1 MRVLRRPV
9 AGDVR
14 PVGCAFVL
22 LVFSAVFAAT
32 AVPALPGIGAV
43 LYLLVGVAGIVLCA
57 AGLTAT
63 AGRLLARRPVLELD
77 DRGVRLPAP
86 WPWPRARDR
95 SLGWTD
101 LAAVVLWSTPV
112 PRGRRALEDHL
123 AFLPT
128 SDGADRL
135 GPPPSAELLALSSGD
150 LPGVPTAHWS
160 IPISPGWDPGVEEI
174 LAEIRRRALPATDLR
189 ERPRRR

>member
-9 AGDVR
+9 PGDAR

-22 LVFSAVFAAT
+22 LVFSVIFAAS
-32 AVPALPGIGAV
+32 AVPSLPGVGAV
-43 LYLLVGVAGIVLCA
+43 LYLLVGVAGVLLCT
-57 AGLTAT
+57 AGLAAT

-95 SLGWTD
+95 SLVWTD
-101 LAAVVLWSTPV
+101 LAAVVLWSSPV
-112 PRGRRALEDHL
+112 PRGRRAMADHL

-128 SDGADRL
+128 SDGAERVR
-135 GPPPSAELLALSSGD
+135 PAPSAELLALTPDD
-150 LPGVPTAHWS
+150 LPGVPTTHWA
-160 IPISPGWDPGVEEI
+160 IPISPGWDPGLDDV
-174 LAEIRRRALPATDLR
+174 LAEVRRRDLPATDLR
-189 ERPRRR
+189 TR

>member
-9 AGDVR
+9 SGDVR

-22 LVFSAVFAAT
+22 LVFSAIFAVA
-32 AVPALPGIGAV
+32 AVPALPAVGAV
-43 LYLLVGVAGIVLCA
+43 LYLLVGVAGVLLCT
-57 AGLTAT
+57 AGLAAT

-77 DRGVRLPAP
+77 ERGVHLPTP

-101 LAAVVLWSTPV
+101 LAAVVLWSSPV
-112 PRGRRALEDHL
+112 PRGRRALVEHL

-128 SDGADRL
+128 SDGAERIQ
-135 GPPPSAELLALSSGD
+135 PPPSAELLALSAGD
-150 LPGVPTAHWS
+150 LPGVPTTHWS
-160 IPISPGWDPGVEEI
+160 IQISPGWDPGVDEI
-174 LAEIRRRALPATDLR
+174 LAEVRRRELPATDLR
-189 ERPRRR
+189 DR